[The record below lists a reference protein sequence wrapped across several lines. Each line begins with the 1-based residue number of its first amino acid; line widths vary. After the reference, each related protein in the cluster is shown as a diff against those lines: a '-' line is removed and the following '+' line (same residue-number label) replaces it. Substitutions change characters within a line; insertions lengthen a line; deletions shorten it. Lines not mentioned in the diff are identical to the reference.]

1 MSRPRPLMRAEQLA
15 LDEGV
20 ESQDSQA
27 ILDALKAEFGA
38 AAPGTACEDVDVS
51 AGRGADEREER
62 HGDNGAEAGDLDIP
76 SSARRSVR
84 WQNNSFKVGIALCFA
99 VAVSY
104 EERYAEA
111 D

>member
-1 MSRPRPLMRAEQLA
+1 MNLHLTLTNQLHGA
-15 LDEGV
+15 L
-20 ESQDSQA
+20 ESPPQ
-27 ILDALKAEFGA
+27 L
-38 AAPGTACEDVDVS
+38 GTACENVDVS

-62 HGDNGAEAGDLDIP
+62 HSDNGAEVGDLDIS

-84 WQNNSFKVGIALCFA
+84 WQDHSFKVGIALCLA
-99 VAVSY
+99 VAVPY